1 MKYIKRFETYGD
13 PLRYKENDY
22 VIINTPEGE
31 KVGQIT
37 NVKHLYADIWPY
49 EVTIAN
55 SYKDSFMRA
64 DSEIVRFA
72 MPEEIEQYEL
82 EKNAYNY
89 NL

>member
-13 PLRYKENDY
+13 TLRYKENDY
-22 VIINTPEGE
+22 IIINTPEGE

-55 SYKDSFMRA
+55 SYKDSFMRS
-64 DSEIVRFA
+64 DKEIVRLA
-72 MPEEIEQYEL
+72 TPEEIEEYEL
-82 EKNAYNY
+82 
-89 NL
+89 

>member
-13 PLRYKENDY
+13 TLRYKENDY
-22 VIINTPEGE
+22 IIINTPEGE

-37 NVKHLYADIWPY
+37 NIKHLYADIWPY

-55 SYKDSFMRA
+55 SYKDSFMRS
-64 DSEIVRFA
+64 DKEIVRLA
-72 MPEEIEQYEL
+72 TPEEIEEYEL